1 MDASCIRVLSI
12 DDHPLVRE
20 GIGTIIKSQADMLL
34 LGTASN
40 CKEGITAFR
49 ALSPDVTLMD
59 LRLPDLSGLDVMIA
73 IRSEFPAC
81 RKDKSWGPARNWDQ
95 AGVLHTHSTCP
106 DFFS

>member
-40 CKEGITAFR
+40 GKEGIMFPA
-49 ALSPDVTLMD
+49 
-59 LRLPDLSGLDVMIA
+59 RLPS
-73 IRSEFPAC
+73 
-81 RKDKSWGPARNWDQ
+81 
-95 AGVLHTHSTCP
+95 
-106 DFFS
+106 

>member
-40 CKEGITAFR
+40 GKEGMTAFR
-49 ALSPDVTLMD
+49 ALSPRYYLDGPSPTGSQRPRRDDRDPFGVS
-59 LRLPDLSGLDVMIA
+59 RLSQGQIVEARDKLGSG
-73 IRSEFPAC
+73 
-81 RKDKSWGPARNWDQ
+81 Q
-95 AGVLHTHSTCP
+95 
-106 DFFS
+106 